1 MKNQSGNVAIGTA
14 KMEYVSF
21 GRGDHTLII
30 LPGLSDGLATVKGK
44 AWILSLNYRMFFTRY
59 RVYIFSRKEPL
70 PMENSIRQMA
80 DDQATAM
87 RMLGIRKASVLGV
100 SQGGMIA
107 LSLAA
112 EYPDLVE
119 NLILAVTAPFANDTV
134 RSCVRD
140 WMESAE
146 RGNHRELMIQTA
158 EKSYSS
164 AYLKRYR
171 RYYPLLGFI
180 GKPKTY
186 TRFMANAQAILQFDM
201 RDELERITCPALI
214 IGGDEDR
221 IVGIQ
226 ASYELHKGIKDSRL
240 VVYAGLGH
248 AAYEEASDFNP
259 RILSFLEGQAV
270 PEPVI
275 CLVRPAREDLWFRQ
289 MLLSDAKTMSYNDAW
304 GGTIPFQPDQWEA
317 WSDRWLSS
325 DESSRFYRY
334 LRDESSG
341 ALIGEVS
348 CRRDPDR
355 DIWLCDI
362 IIAAW
367 ERNRGYGTIGL
378 RLLCEE
384 AKRHGIH
391 AVHDE
396 IAANN
401 PSIDLFIR
409 EGFHEQSRTETAVLL
424 KKKLF

>member
-21 GRGDHTLII
+21 GRGEHTLII

-186 TRFMANAQAILQFDM
+186 TRFMANTQAILQFDM

-275 CLVRPAREDLWFRQ
+275 CLVCPAQEDLWFRQ

-424 KKKLF
+424 KKELF